1 MTNDPILTA
10 LIDLSVRLGR
20 DPLLVQAATGNT
32 SLKVDGVLWIK
43 ASGTWLAH
51 ADQPDSLAPVD
62 LGRVRDC
69 IRQKKDFSYEYTSAT
84 GKTLTAS
91 IETAMH
97 AVLPHR
103 VVVHVHSVNTI
114 AWAVRRDGPAQLM
127 ALLAG
132 LDWQW
137 IPYVPSGLPLAF
149 AIQKACSGF
158 PRTNIFVLA
167 NHGLVVCGDDC
178 DSTEALLSLIERR
191 IAVHPRP
198 AREPDC
204 LLLEEAAAGSEW
216 RPADD
221 ARVHTLATDPI
232 AQAILTRGILYPCHA
247 IFLGPSAPLLPV
259 SMSPREFL
267 AGYEH
272 RYGVRPRF
280 LLVEG
285 AGVIVHASMTQAEG
299 AMLGGLAGIVQRLDG
314 RAPIRYL
321 TGKELAA
328 ALTGNAYRYRGLVES
343 GGSRFPDVAEE
354 VFRRSEVRA
363 G

>member
-1 MTNDPILTA
+1 MTNDPKLTP

-20 DPLLVQAATGNT
+20 DRLLVQAGTGNT
-32 SLKVDGVLWIK
+32 SIKIDGVLWIK

-51 ADQPDSLAPVD
+51 ADQSDTLVPVE
-62 LGRVRDC
+62 LTKAREC
-69 IRQKKDFSYEYTSAT
+69 IRQRKDISAEYAT
-84 GKTLTAS
+84 GSGKTLTAS

-103 VVVHVHSVNTI
+103 VIVHVHSVNTI

-149 AIQKACSGF
+149 AIQKACCGF

-178 DSTEALLSLIERR
+178 ESAEALLQLVEKR
-191 IAVHPRP
+191 IALHPRSVT
-198 AREPDC
+198 EPDC
-204 LLLEEAAAGSEW
+204 ALLEKAAAGTEW
-216 RPADD
+216 RPAGS
-221 ARVHTLATDPI
+221 ARVHALSTDPI
-232 AQAILTRGILYPCHA
+232 ARAVLARGILYPCHA
-247 IFLGPSAPLLPV
+247 IFLGPTAPLLPA
-259 SMSPREFL
+259 SMSPGEYVR
-267 AGYEH
+267 GYERRH
-272 RYGVRPRF
+272 GVRPRF
-280 LLVEG
+280 LLVED
-285 AGVIVHASMTQAEG
+285 AGVIVNSNMTRTDCE
-299 AMLGGLAGIVQRLDG
+299 MLAGLTEVVQRLDG

-321 TGKELAA
+321 TSNELAA
-328 ALTGNAYRYRGLVES
+328 ALTGNAYRYRGLVEN
-343 GGSRFPDVAEE
+343 GGAGFRDVAEGA
-354 VFRRSEVRA
+354 FGRTEVRA